1 MKRDKGDNQDTVL
14 LIVQGGNLHADN
26 QNLILRNLEDLIR
39 QLEHR
44 YFLLIIDL

>member
-1 MKRDKGDNQDTVL
+1 MGINQNT
-14 LIVQGGNLHADN
+14 VQGGNLHADN

-44 YFLLIIDL
+44 CFLLIIDL